1 MKKAKKAPEEESVV
15 VKKTTSLRLDK
26 QYLDALKRLAR
37 QYGVSQTDIFEA
49 GLDLLIQRVKDDGTL
64 PPKRR
69 RDELKY

>member
-1 MKKAKKAPEEESVV
+1 MKKRPQPEIDPA
-15 VKKTTSLRLDK
+15 VKRTTSLRLDQ
-26 QYLDALKRLAR
+26 QYLTALKKLAR
-37 QYGVSQTDIFEA
+37 QYDVSQTDIFEA